1 MVGRCHM
8 ASGKWNLTRM
18 IVDAEREM
26 LSSLNDLAGNAKVIH
41 PADLM
46 PGVPDD
52 KVEEVSVQVRAE
64 CDAMRVVVVAGFAA
78 MRAEVNRCRG
88 GVS

>member
-1 MVGRCHM
+1 
-8 ASGKWNLTRM
+8 M

-26 LSSLNDLAGNAKVIH
+26 LSHLDDLAGNAKVVH

-46 PGVPDD
+46 PGIAAE
-52 KVEEVSVQVRAE
+52 KVEEASVRVRAE
-64 CDAMRVVVVAGFAA
+64 CDAMRAVVVAGFVV

-88 GVS
+88 GSS